1 MHQVNN
7 NGSKWLVLTD
17 EQNSVYID
25 QISLYGSSGK
35 LLRYSEAFE
44 GQTLV
49 LSKRCKFAIR
59 INNHSQ
65 IASHMYSSFR
75 LDRFLWAYF
84 YFGFVS
90 VTPDDS

>member
-65 IASHMYSSFR
+65 IASYMYSSLR
-75 LDRFLWAYF
+75 LDRFLWAC
-84 YFGFVS
+84 FVS